1 MHETPTTWL
10 LADVGG
16 TKTRAALW
24 RTSQSARDLRGIVEY
39 RNAEF
44 NSLDALLAKYL
55 HECAPET
62 PTRAG
67 LAIAGPIRGSPIRL
81 LNIDWGFETEALACE
96 LGLTAVD
103 VINDF
108 HAQAIALQVLED
120 QDRIPIGNGVSL
132 PRKPLTV
139 LGPGTGLGVAGLT
152 PAPTGYS
159 VVTGEGGHATL
170 APASDEEAAVIAEIR
185 RRCGHCSAE
194 RVLSGSGLTLLHYVL
209 NGERGIR
216 ASDVSRRAKDGDLSA
231 RRTFNMF
238 FDFLGTVASDLT
250 LTLGAMGG
258 TYITGGISLAN
269 KELLL
274 HSGFRQRFINKGRYR
289 DYLDTIPTWLITAE
303 TPALYGLAIHAR
315 QLDAGY

>member
-1 MHETPTTWL
+1 M
-10 LADVGG
+10 G
-16 TKTRAALW
+16 
-24 RTSQSARDLRGIVEY
+24 
-39 RNAEF
+39 
-44 NSLDALLAKYL
+44 
-55 HECAPET
+55 PET

-159 VVTGEGGHATL
+159 VVTGEGSHATL

-289 DYLDTIPTWLITAE
+289 NYLDTIPT
-303 TPALYGLAIHAR
+303 
-315 QLDAGY
+315 

>member
-24 RTSQSARDLRGIVEY
+24 RTNQSARDLRGIVEY

-44 NSLDALLAKYL
+44 NSLDAVLAKYL
-55 HECAPET
+55 NECAPET

-108 HAQAIALQVLED
+108 HAQAIALQVLEE

-132 PRKPLTV
+132 PRKPLAV

-194 RVLSGSGLTLLHYVL
+194 RVLSGSGLTLLHDVL
-209 NGERGIR
+209 NGEQGIR
-216 ASDVSRRAKDGDLSA
+216 ASVVSRRAKDGDLSA
-231 RRTFNMF
+231 GRTFNMF

-289 DYLDTIPTWLITAE
+289 DYLDTMPTWLITAE

-315 QLDAGY
+315 HLDAGY

>member
-44 NSLDALLAKYL
+44 NSLDAVLAKYL
-55 HECAPET
+55 NECAPET

-108 HAQAIALQVLED
+108 HAQAIGLQVLEE

-132 PRKPLTV
+132 PRKPLAV

-194 RVLSGSGLTLLHYVL
+194 RVLSGSGLTLLHDVL
-209 NGERGIR
+209 NGEPGIR

-231 RRTFNMF
+231 GRTFNMF
-238 FDFLGTVASDLT
+238 FDFLGTVAGDLT